1 MASVS
6 SFVQSP
12 TEAILNSCTKD
23 QLLKLVEH
31 YGVDIG
37 DKKLKA
43 EIKGALRASLI
54 ESGQPQYKVML
65 RLSLFLLM

>member
-1 MASVS
+1 
-6 SFVQSP
+6 
-12 TEAILNSCTKD
+12 
-23 QLLKLVEH
+23 LKLVEH

-65 RLSLFLLM
+65 RLSLFLLL